1 MRVYGTAVLCT
12 LGTLLAACEKPAPQ
26 IVMVEPE
33 ATRVELPGEC
43 TVSDPSWVKLPDKD
57 VSQAEAARNYS
68 QNKLQYRKIL
78 NRRSVCRAAVTA
90 YRKG

>member
-1 MRVYGTAVLCT
+1 MRSTCRFPILC
-12 LGTLLAACEKPAPQ
+12 LALAGCAKEPPQ
-26 IVMVEPE
+26 VVMVEPE
-33 ATRVELPGEC
+33 HTKVELPMEC
-43 TVSDPSWVKLPDKD
+43 TVLDPSWVKLPDKD

-68 QNKLQYRKIL
+68 QNKSQYRKIL

>member
-1 MRVYGTAVLCT
+1 MKRALQIVTA
-12 LGTLLAACEKPAPQ
+12 LALSGCAKDPPQ
-26 IVMVEPE
+26 VVMVEPE
-33 ATRVELPGEC
+33 RQVLDLPAEC
-43 TVSDPSWVKLPDKD
+43 TVSDPFWVKLPDKD

-68 QNKLQYRKIL
+68 ANKLQYRKIL